1 MKSLRRNRLL
11 VALVLALTSS
21 QRVLA
26 KRRRTGYYIQGD
38 GTRIDARS
46 EDARRMMA
54 EKNFRQPTPA
64 PAEPP
69 TSFDFL
75 LAGEFRAVEEEKKT
89 VVINI
94 RTHSPT
100 KSQEG
105 IITPKEQQFVMT
117 VSPQYT

>member
-11 VALVLALTSS
+11 VALALALTSS

-69 TSFDFL
+69 TFDFL

-100 KSQEG
+100 RSREG
-105 IITPKEQQFVMT
+105 DVRQFVMT
-117 VSPQYT
+117 ASPQYI